1 MKRQDALRKVR
12 TVCERLDQVNLATF
26 PVVPQTLY
34 LFGST
39 LTDKPDPT
47 DVDLVLIYGP
57 NPQHYIDPED
67 AYYILTYTP
76 HLIPANQARVHLRQG
91 MQNVKL
97 FMQTSLAT
105 WIDLLLFSTQE
116 GLQPVWKPGLRW
128 TEVID
133 ALEAHPLP
141 WDEERYWAAQEKLS
155 QDLAE
160 LSTAEIERCLQ
171 QALAAIAA
179 REQALARYQRT
190 DG

>member
-34 LFGST
+34 LFGSN
-39 LTDKPDPT
+39 LTDQPDPT

-91 MQNVKL
+91 LQNVKL

-128 TEVID
+128 T
-133 ALEAHPLP
+133 
-141 WDEERYWAAQEKLS
+141 
-155 QDLAE
+155 
-160 LSTAEIERCLQ
+160 
-171 QALAAIAA
+171 
-179 REQALARYQRT
+179 
-190 DG
+190 

>member
-1 MKRQDALRKVR
+1 MKRKDALRKVR
-12 TVCERLDQVNLATF
+12 TVCERLDQVDLTTF

-39 LTDKPDPT
+39 LTAKPDPA

-57 NPQHYIDPED
+57 NPLHSIDPED

-91 MQNVKL
+91 MKNVKL
-97 FMQTSLAT
+97 FVETSLET
-105 WIDLLLFSTQE
+105 WVDLILFANEE

-128 TEVID
+128 AEVID
-133 ALEAHPLP
+133 ELQAHPLP
-141 WDEERYWAAQEKLS
+141 WAGPRQSDAQEKLD
-155 QDLAE
+155 QE
-160 LSTAEIERCLQ
+160 LRALPQAKIERRIQ
-171 QALAAIAA
+171 QALAAIAI
-179 REQALARYQRT
+179 REQALARYQRI